1 MDLVTFGIITV
12 VLILFVLYLI
22 VTNIWM
28 PQYNLFKDGG
38 RPIFEYLQLLV
49 SNMDVLVLALFQLLS
64 TFLNNFGGI
73 LDTLAQRFGALL
85 APAATAII
93 IWSNVQRHMHLDP
106 WPSFVLAIALE
117 SVGIAAGSLLIKVES
132 NNQVAKAKTTEKLR
146 IKNTMPSLYP
156 RVSYIIYFVA
166 VQGIII
172 GLGALAGSDWKAIF
186 VEFAISLLSVS
197 ASIIIGYKNV
207 YREKFDNDVLNIQ
220 GFIQTP
226 VKSDPPRQRT
236 RNTSPATEKR
246 EYDKKD
252 GVLLGIR
259 WKKFKTLHEFDEF
272 IDWIGRDGNI
282 PNKEVYTEA
291 DARQALDKLNE
302 LGYNVSTKTMRE
314 TFIPL
319 AKEEFYGGTY

>member
-1 MDLVTFGIITV
+1 MDLITIGIITV
-12 VLILFVLYLI
+12 VTILFFLYLI
-22 VTNIWM
+22 VTSIWM
-28 PQYNLFKDGG
+28 PQYNIFKGG
-38 RPIFEYLQLLV
+38 GKPIFEYLRLLIL
-49 SNMDVLVLALFQLLS
+49 NLAVLVLALFQLLQA
-64 TFLNNFGGI
+64 FLKNFGSI
-73 LDTLAQRFGALL
+73 LGTLAIEFGALL

-106 WPSFVLAIALE
+106 LPSFVLAIALE

-132 NNQVAKAKTTEKLR
+132 NNQLAKAKSTEKLR
-146 IKNTMPSLYP
+146 LKHEMPKWYP
-156 RVSYIIYFVA
+156 RGAYGIYFLA

-186 VEFAISLLSVS
+186 VEFFISLLSVS
-197 ASIIIGYKNV
+197 ASIIIGYKDV
-207 YREKFDNDVLNIQ
+207 YKEKFDTDVLDIQ
-220 GFIQTP
+220 DFIQTSP
-226 VKSDPPRQRT
+226 ATSPTKRA
-236 RNTSPATEKR
+236 RNTSPATEKK
-246 EYDKKD
+246 EYNKKD

-282 PNKEVYTEA
+282 PNKEVYTEE
-291 DARQALDKLNE
+291 DARQALDKLQE

-319 AKEEFYGGTY
+319 AKEEFYGGSY